1 MMSTVPA
8 NLESYKA
15 AQDIARAVLADITRY
30 IVPQATERTLH
41 QACHSLMLEHGAS
54 GYWGNTPAFVLA
66 GDRLRDSVFDHRYAP
81 ADVPLGENEMITIDV
96 GPRLGDALGDCARS
110 YFLKDGSL
118 VTAQEAGP
126 EQAAGMALEHRLHAA
141 FFSRVKPSMSFAQIH
156 REMDALVR
164 ASGYENLDLLA
175 NYGHSLEKDPSDF
188 VLMDGNNDRPLGS
201 VAFFTFEPH
210 IATPGSRFAAK
221 LEEVY
226 YFDNDS
232 VRML

>member
-1 MMSTVPA
+1 MAAIVPA
-8 NLESYKA
+8 NLQTFKA
-15 AQDIARAVLADITRY
+15 AQDIARSVLADIARY

-41 QACHSLMLEHGAS
+41 QACHRLMLDHGAS

-66 GDRLRDSVFDHRYAP
+66 GDRLRDSVFDHRYVP

-96 GPRLGDALGDCARS
+96 GPRIGDCLGDCARS
-110 YFLKDGSL
+110 YFLKNGKL

-126 EQAAGMALEHRLHAA
+126 EQAAGMALEHLLHAE
-141 FFSRVKPSMSFAQIH
+141 FFARVQPDMSFAEIY
-156 REMDALVR
+156 RAMDSLVR
-164 ASGYENLDLLA
+164 DSGYENLDLLA
-175 NYGHSLEKDPSDF
+175 NYGHSLEKDVADF
-188 VLMDGNNDRPLGS
+188 VLMDGNNGRPLGS

-210 IATPGSRFAAK
+210 IARPGSRVATK

-226 YFDNDS
+226 YFDNES